1 MPPVLADRLREVFSA
16 ERLEALLRETCAA
29 VPAGCRR
36 ETLCDYVRRRRE
48 GVVALAAALTTPE
61 DEPELVRLLA
71 AAWLELRF
79 EWERY
84 NNVSNYQLFHS
95 GRDAEPEVMAAGA
108 TVSGMLVWIEE
119 VVPASAVELM
129 SAATLDLLDRIRA
142 DVLERASSASA

>member
-1 MPPVLADRLREVFSA
+1 MLAERVCEVLSA
-16 ERLEALLRETCAA
+16 SRLEALLDETCAA
-29 VPAGCRR
+29 VPAGFRR
-36 ETLCDYVRRRRE
+36 DALCDYVRRRRE
-48 GVVALAAALTTPE
+48 GVVALAAALSAPD

-71 AAWLELRF
+71 AAWLELRC

-95 GRDAEPEVMAAGA
+95 GRDAEPEVMAAAA

-119 VVPASAVELM
+119 VVPATAVELM

-142 DVLERASSASA
+142 DVLERASAATA

>member
-1 MPPVLADRLREVFSA
+1 MLTDRVRGALSA
-16 ERLEALLRETCAA
+16 ARLEALLDDTCAA
-29 VPAGCRR
+29 VPAGVRR
-36 ETLCDYVRRRRE
+36 DALCDYVRRRRD
-48 GVVALAAALTTPE
+48 GVVALAAALPAPE
-61 DEPELVRLLA
+61 DEPELIRLLA
-71 AAWLELRF
+71 AAWLELRC

-95 GRDAEPEVMAAGA
+95 GRDAEPEVMAAAA

-142 DVLERASSASA
+142 DVIDRASAAGA

>member
-1 MPPVLADRLREVFSA
+1 MLAERLREVLSA
-16 ERLEALLRETCAA
+16 ERLEVLLQETCAA
-29 VPAGCRR
+29 VPAGFRR
-36 ETLCDYVRRRRE
+36 DALCDYVRRRRD
-48 GVVALAAALTTPE
+48 GVAALAAALSTPE

-71 AAWLELRF
+71 AAWLELRC

-95 GRDAEPEVMAAGA
+95 GRDPEPELLAAAA

-142 DVLERASSASA
+142 DVLERASATGA

>member
-1 MPPVLADRLREVFSA
+1 MLTDRVRGALSA
-16 ERLEALLRETCAA
+16 ARLEALLDDTCAA
-29 VPAGCRR
+29 VPAGVRR
-36 ETLCDYVRRRRE
+36 DALCDYVRRRRD
-48 GVVALAAALTTPE
+48 GVVALAAALPAPE
-61 DEPELVRLLA
+61 DEPELIRLLA
-71 AAWLELRF
+71 AAWLELRC

-95 GRDAEPEVMAAGA
+95 GRDAEPEVMAAAA

-142 DVLERASSASA
+142 DVLDRASVAGA

>member
-1 MPPVLADRLREVFSA
+1 MLTDRVRGALSA
-16 ERLEALLRETCAA
+16 ARLEALLDDTCAA
-29 VPAGCRR
+29 VPAGVRR
-36 ETLCDYVRRRRE
+36 DALCDYVRRRRD
-48 GVVALAAALTTPE
+48 GVVALAAALPAPE
-61 DEPELVRLLA
+61 DEPELIRLLA
-71 AAWLELRF
+71 AAWLELRC

-95 GRDAEPEVMAAGA
+95 GRDAEPEVMAAAA

-142 DVLERASSASA
+142 DVLERASAAGA